1 MTIHIGASK
10 VVDKL
15 EALSHLK
22 SIIAYAPSGH
32 VYRVRN
38 VVAAED
44 VNAVLGTYIA
54 AGTVVLI
61 LAEG

>member
-1 MTIHIGASK
+1 MTIHIRAST

-15 EALSHLK
+15 EALSHL
-22 SIIAYAPSGH
+22 SGY